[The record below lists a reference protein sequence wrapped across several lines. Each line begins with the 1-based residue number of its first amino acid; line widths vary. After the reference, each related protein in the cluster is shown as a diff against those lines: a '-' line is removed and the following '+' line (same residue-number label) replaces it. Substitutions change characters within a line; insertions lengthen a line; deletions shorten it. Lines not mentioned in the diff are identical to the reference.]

1 MAEVVGNQVDG
12 ESMVSS
18 EDEADIVVVIA
29 EEVNSVVVVEV
40 NIVVAVA
47 VVSHIV
53 NILSLILN

>member
-1 MAEVVGNQVDG
+1 VAEVVGNQVDG